1 MKTNRLDAVLTRNRK
16 HLVLDVALAAFFL
29 MALLFSGLAFG
40 SQVPKL
46 RPSPES
52 RPSATLVADSAGAY
66 GAAPDANADT
76 PSDSGRR

>member
-52 RPSATLVADSAGAY
+52 RSSVTVVADSAGAW
-66 GAAPDANADT
+66 AAALDANADT